1 MKKNKNKKPYF
12 SISYIFMLLIRIV
25 KGKVKSI
32 KEIIMI
38 KISRISS
45 PLKDKVKNLE
55 TCSQLDGDGVF
66 EGKYNTSGS
75 ILIRNKFIG
84 ELSADQIIVDEK
96 GIIEGTIKSTE
107 LIVSGNVSGKINSD
121 SIVIMEN
128 GAISG
133 DIVYKQIAVF
143 EGGVINV
150 AGMKQVE
157 QKEEKVVEIIQK
169 VAD

>member
-1 MKKNKNKKPYF
+1 
-12 SISYIFMLLIRIV
+12 
-25 KGKVKSI
+25 
-32 KEIIMI
+32 MI

-66 EGKYNTSGS
+66 EGKYKTSGS
-75 ILIRNKFIG
+75 ILIRNRFVG

-96 GIIEGTIKSTE
+96 GVVEGTLKSSE

-128 GAISG
+128 GVISG
-133 DIVYKQIAVF
+133 DILYKQIAVF
-143 EGGVINV
+143 EGGIINV
-150 AGMKQVE
+150 AGMKQIE
-157 QKEEKVVEIIQK
+157 NKQNKVVEILPK
-169 VAD
+169 TAE

>member
-1 MKKNKNKKPYF
+1 
-12 SISYIFMLLIRIV
+12 MLLLLIV
-25 KGKVKSI
+25 KGKIKSNF
-32 KEIIMI
+32 KEFIMI

-75 ILIRNKFIG
+75 ILIRNKFLG

-107 LIVSGNVSGKINSD
+107 LIVSGNVNGKINSD

-133 DIVYKQIAVF
+133 EIVYKQIAVF
-143 EGGVINV
+143 EGGIINV
-150 AGMKQVE
+150 AGMKQAE
-157 QKEEKVVEIIQK
+157 KKEEKVIEIMHK

>member
-1 MKKNKNKKPYF
+1 
-12 SISYIFMLLIRIV
+12 MLPLLIV
-25 KGKVKSI
+25 KGKI
-32 KEIIMI
+32 KINFKEFVMI

-75 ILIRNKFIG
+75 ILIRNKFLG

-96 GIIEGTIKSTE
+96 GIIEGTIKSSE
-107 LIVSGNVSGKINSD
+107 LIVSGNVNGKINSD

-133 DIVYKQIAVF
+133 EIVYKQIAVF
-143 EGGVINV
+143 EGGIINV
-150 AGMKQVE
+150 AGMKQAE
-157 QKEEKVVEIIQK
+157 KKEEKVIEIMQK